1 VARSRQGLFLVTG
14 PTGSGKTTTLYSIL
28 NAINDVSVNVTT
40 LEDPVEMEIKG
51 FNQIEVD
58 YKRGLD
64 FGKALRAVL
73 RQDPNVIM
81 VGEIRDEESAKI
93 VFDAAITGH
102 LVLSTLHTTSSLDI
116 APRLLELG
124 VSPANIAAGILG
136 VLTQRLLRANCKK
149 CLSERPASVSEKNI
163 FREFLKMEQPPEMLF
178 QSTGCPACN
187 NTGYHH
193 RMPVLEVW
201 RNSPAMQ
208 KALLERKSGEEMMQ
222 IARADG
228 FETLL
233 EAALKMVL
241 SGLTSLDEVRRV
253 LGGF

>member
-1 VARSRQGLFLVTG
+1 
-14 PTGSGKTTTLYSIL
+14 
-28 NAINDVSVNVTT
+28 

-58 YKRGLD
+58 YKRGFD

-93 VFDAAITGH
+93 VFDASITGH

-124 VSPANIAAGILG
+124 VSPATISTGLLG
-136 VLTQRLLRANCKK
+136 VLSQRLLRANCKK
-149 CLSERPASVSEKNI
+149 CLTTRPASASEK
-163 FREFLKMEQPPEMLF
+163 MLF
-178 QSTGCPACN
+178 VDVLGISKAPDELSYSKGCPACN

-193 RMPVLEVW
+193 RIPVLEVW
-201 RNSPAMQ
+201 QNSLPMK
-208 KALLERKSGEEMMQ
+208 KALLEKKSSEELMK
-222 IARADG
+222 IARKDG
-228 FETLL
+228 FETLM
-233 EAALKMVL
+233 EAGLKLVL
-241 SGLTSLDEVRRV
+241 SGLTSLEEVRRV
-253 LGGF
+253 LGNI